1 MSETL
6 ANGSALRDSVLASER
21 VHVIDHPMVQHKL
34 AILRDKETSCKQ
46 FRELV
51 REVALFEGYEATR
64 DFPLRDVEVDTPVAR
79 ATCRMIEGKKVAVI
93 PILRAGH
100 GMVEGLLDLIPAAR
114 VGHIGLY
121 RDPETHEPHTYY
133 CKFPAD
139 IDQRTCLVV
148 DPMLAT
154 GGSIVAAVDYL
165 RGAGVKDVR
174 VLCVLAAPEGLSRVL
189 EADPEVQLY
198 VGSVD
203 DGLNESAYIVPG
215 LGDAGDRIF
224 GTI

>member
-1 MSETL
+1 MPATSES
-6 ANGSALRDSVLASER
+6 GISLRDGVLASER

-34 AILRDKETSCKQ
+34 AILRDKDTSCKQ

-64 DFPLRDVEVDTPVAR
+64 DFPLREVEVTTPVAR

-93 PILRAGH
+93 PILRAGL

-165 RGAGVKDVR
+165 RKAGVKDVR
-174 VLCVLAAPEGLSRVL
+174 VLCVLAAPEGLARVL
-189 EADPEVQLY
+189 EADPDVQLY
-198 VGSVD
+198 IGSVD
-203 DGLNESAYIVPG
+203 GGLNENAYIVPG

>member
-1 MSETL
+1 MPATSESG
-6 ANGSALRDSVLASER
+6 ASLRDGVLASER

-34 AILRDKETSCKQ
+34 AILRDKDTSCKQ

-64 DFPLRDVEVDTPVAR
+64 DFPLREVEVTTPVAQ

-93 PILRAGH
+93 PILRAGL

-165 RGAGVKDVR
+165 RKAGVKDVR
-174 VLCVLAAPEGLSRVL
+174 VLCVLAAPEGLARVL
-189 EADPEVQLY
+189 EADPDVQLY
-198 VGSVD
+198 IGSVD
-203 DGLNESAYIVPG
+203 EGLNENAYIVPG